1 MRLRHR
7 VSKGELKEDKFQ
19 RAVEKIAELYYADTK
34 RFWIGIGFGLIV
46 VVGIILLVQN
56 RPRPVVNPEAE
67 LRLMDALGNYFQ
79 GNNDYAEQA
88 FKELATRFGRDYAG
102 IKARYYLGS
111 IYLHSQPPRVE
122 EAKREFS
129 VFIKKAK
136 DDPVLSP
143 AALIGLAICEEKLGN
158 YARAGKIY
166 ESVYRRYPQSPLGFE
181 GMMQAGRCYR
191 QAGMLD
197 RAEKIY
203 EELLEKE
210 KPTGARA
217 DDVRIELAFIRALK
231 NRL

>member
-1 MRLRHR
+1 MKVTHR
-7 VSKGELKEDKFQ
+7 VSKGDLKEDKFQ
-19 RAVEKIAELYYADTK
+19 QAVEKVAEFYYADPK
-34 RFWIGIGFGLIV
+34 RFWIG
-46 VVGIILLVQN
+46 VGIALVVIVGVILLVQN
-56 RPRPVVNPEAE
+56 RPKPVANPEAE

-88 FKELATRFGRDYAG
+88 FRELATRFGRDYAG
-102 IKARYYLGS
+102 IKAHYYLGS
-111 IYLHSQPPRVE
+111 IYIHSEPPRVE
-122 EAKREFS
+122 EAKREFAT
-129 VFIKKAK
+129 FIKKSRN
-136 DDPVLSP
+136 DPVLSP

-166 ESVYRRYPQSPLGFE
+166 ESVYRRYPKSPLGFE

-191 QAGMLD
+191 QAGMLE

-203 EELLEKE
+203 EEILEKE

-217 DDVRIELAFIRALK
+217 DDVKMELAFIRALK

>member
-1 MRLRHR
+1 